1 MIRVVVADDQ
11 ALVREGI
18 VVLLGAQP
26 DLEVAGEAADGAD
39 AVQVATATEP
49 DVVLMDIRMPVLN
62 GLGATA
68 QILAAI
74 PHTKVIVLTTFDID
88 EYVFRALRAGASG
101 FQLED
106 ASATTLADAV
116 RAVARGDAMLAPTVT
131 RRMLTEFV
139 RLGARPAPTPE
150 ALDELTTREVDVLRL
165 IAHGM
170 SNAEVAE
177 GLTISEQTV
186 KTHVGR
192 ILEKLNLRDRTQAA
206 ILAYETGLVRP
217 GT

>member
-1 MIRVVVADDQ
+1 
-11 ALVREGI
+11 
-18 VVLLGAQP
+18 
-26 DLEVAGEAADGAD
+26 
-39 AVQVATATEP
+39 
-49 DVVLMDIRMPVLN
+49 MDIRMPVLN